1 MAIKFEMVQTDMYG
15 EEVGRRVEQLSE
27 SVVAALC
34 NEVVASLWKL
44 MEGRRQSGVMVD
56 GRFIGVK
63 VEVGRQATSCIF
75 MFSTRTKNY
84 DSFSAHCLYAVR
96 LALDVKC
103 SMVGTQLDDF
113 CQVDV
118 ALGIDAA
125 RTVIDAYGLR

>member
-1 MAIKFEMVQTDMYG
+1 MTIEFEVVQPDMYG
-15 EEVGRRVEQLSE
+15 AEIGRRTEYLSE
-27 SVVAALC
+27 AVVDLLRAEVVAAL
-34 NEVVASLWKL
+34 WKL
-44 MEGRRQSGVMVD
+44 SEGRRQSGVMID

-63 VEVGRQATSCIF
+63 VEVGRQATTCIF
-75 MFSTRTKNY
+75 MFSTRTENY
-84 DSFSAHCLYAVR
+84 ESFSAHCLYAVR
-96 LALDVKC
+96 SALDVKC